1 MGQNHNK
8 RTHSSVS
15 GPFGGVIGALPS
27 PGDGLEGA
35 VVDVRLTRRRRLPP
49 ARRLDAA
56 RHEVYVLWE
65 GRVLELE
72 SAGWTV
78 ETLLAADAGLNLAV
92 LPARQTWRPYE
103 VRRELSQ
110 VYARRGRH
118 DRRPPGGDA
127 AGVLPGRLVQAQL
140 GPLSPP
146 GRAEVPH
153 WRQRGCPF
161 HHIGWMYRKTEI

>member
-1 MGQNHNK
+1 MDLNHNL
-8 RTHSSVS
+8 RTHSSAR
-15 GPFGGVIGALPS
+15 GPFGGVIGARPS
-27 PGDGLEGA
+27 PGDGLKGA

-49 ARRLDAA
+49 TRRLDAA

-92 LPARQTWRPYE
+92 LPARQTRRPYE
-103 VRRELSQ
+103 VRELSQ
-110 VYARRGRH
+110 VYARRGRR
-118 DRRPPGGDA
+118 DRRLPGRDA
-127 AGVLPGRLVQAQL
+127 AGVLPGRLMKAQL

-153 WRQRGCPF
+153 RRQRGCPF
-161 HHIGWMYRKTEI
+161 HYVGWLCRKTEI